1 MTLSCSVLCFLPDV
15 MALCAVVERTEALTE
30 SWVKKDVKQLGVV
43 FVFFLISFVSLMQV
57 VGRVEGVLL
66 LCNAIVNGRTPSC
79 ASRLKTAHVLMRPH
93 PRGEEVLVYPLY
105 NAGVCTRKQIS
116 YGERAMQ
123 QMVNVEQV
131 CFGYGEKLMTRLLNF
146 ALSDQ
151 RETNFP

>member
-1 MTLSCSVLCFLPDV
+1 

-79 ASRLKTAHVLMRPH
+79 CASSGECNKWLMWNRYVLD
-93 PRGEEVLVYPLY
+93 
-105 NAGVCTRKQIS
+105 T
-116 YGERAMQ
+116 
-123 QMVNVEQV
+123 
-131 CFGYGEKLMTRLLNF
+131 EKN
-146 ALSDQ
+146 
-151 RETNFP
+151 